1 MPSARL
7 TSPVQRL
14 LAAVLAL
21 CVLLTTLGWA
31 PRACDPRSVA
41 TGAGA
46 ATTHDAGGASA
57 ATPDDG
63 CHDAAPAAETDG
75 GTSGQDRHERPMTAA
90 CALGAHC
97 AAAALDAPRV
107 AAASGA
113 IPATPPAALAAV
125 RVPGPTFQPDSPPP
139 KA

>member
-7 TSPVQRL
+7 ASPAQRL

-41 TGAGA
+41 TGAGTA
-46 ATTHDAGGASA
+46 AAHAVGAASA
-57 ATPDDG
+57 AAPDDG
-63 CHDAAPAAETDG
+63 CHGAALAAESDG
-75 GTSGQDRHERPMTAA
+75 RTSGQDRHERPMTAA
-90 CALGAHC
+90 CALGVHC
-97 AAAALDAPRV
+97 AVAALDAPGAG
-107 AAASGA
+107 AAPLAS
-113 IPATPPAALAAV
+113 PAAPPVALAAV